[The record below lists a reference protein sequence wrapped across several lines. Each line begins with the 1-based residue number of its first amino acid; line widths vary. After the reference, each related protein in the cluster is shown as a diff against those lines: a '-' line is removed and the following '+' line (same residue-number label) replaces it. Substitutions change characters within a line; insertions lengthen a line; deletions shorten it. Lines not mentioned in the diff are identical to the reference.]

1 VIEFDANSRG
11 LSTMSK
17 RLLILLIAVV
27 TACGGTAAT
36 TTEAEPDE
44 TTTTTTTAAPVDE
57 AGGDNESGETVDFAD
72 MPQECIDAFVDF
84 LRAIEPTVEGF
95 DFENATIEDMETMG
109 TELEAVAEG
118 PTADMESL
126 DCPDPSG
133 TDEET
138 FTAMIDIAE
147 REAPGTVA
155 YFEWIE
161 ELAGSFGGGA
171 GTSTGSSGDCET
183 DIAAMEAIIA
193 EHETMADLTMD
204 DIAEF
209 GALMTTI
216 TGACSTERAQE
227 FLSQPE
233 VQEFMNS
240 GG

>member
-1 VIEFDANSRG
+1 MR
-11 LSTMSK
+11 K
-17 RLLILLIAVV
+17 RLLILLILV

-36 TTEAEPDE
+36 TTTAEPDD
-44 TTTTTTTAAPVDE
+44 TTTTTTSPVVE
-57 AGGDNESGETVDFAD
+57 EEGEEEGGEDGSGETVDFAD
-72 MPQECIDAFVDF
+72 MPQECIDAFVEF
-84 LRAIEPTVEGF
+84 LQAIEPTVEGF

-109 TELEAVAEG
+109 AELESVTAGPAAE
-118 PTADMESL
+118 MESL

-133 TDEET
+133 TDEEN
-138 FTAMIDIAE
+138 FAAMIDIAE

-161 ELAGSFGGGA
+161 ELAGSFGGGG
-171 GTSTGSSGDCET
+171 GTTGSSGDCET

-193 EHETMADLTMD
+193 EHDTMADLTFD
-204 DIAEF
+204 DISEF

-216 TGACSTERAQE
+216 TSDCSTERAQE